1 MVSAD
6 IARSFRRWVLDD
18 EGNVKDELIDWA
30 WETEPDENGY
40 YVRLYVDWTEDDE
53 EKRLDTFVELRKG
66 EDMLEHS
73 SCYGYS
79 EWDITN
85 EIMYVT
91 GFYERR

>member
-6 IARSFRRWVLDD
+6 IARSFRKWVLDD
-18 EGNVKDELIDWA
+18 KEKVKEELIDYA

-40 YVRLYVDWTEDDE
+40 YVRLYVDYNEDDE
-53 EKRLDTFVELRKG
+53 SEIDTFVELRKG
-66 EDMLEHS
+66 EDVLECS

-91 GFYERR
+91 GFYEL